1 MSTSPVPPPGCPAH
15 DPGLG
20 GARRLYGPEADDD
33 PKGLYEKLRV
43 EHGSVAP
50 VLVQGDLPAWLVLGY
65 KENLEVARTP
75 SRFARDPRT
84 WGDMAAGKVA
94 EDHPLGPMVTWWP
107 VVNFT
112 DGPVHERL
120 RGAVMD
126 SLQGFDRR
134 GVRRYVTRF
143 THQLVDGFSATG
155 RADLVADFA
164 TQLPT
169 LVMTQLIGAPEEAG
183 PRLVR
188 AAQDMVN
195 ATETALESDQ
205 YVTSVLQQLVE
216 TKTTTP
222 GRDITS
228 WLLEHESD
236 LAPEEVLAHVRVI
249 LIAAVQ
255 TTANLI
261 ANTLEMVLTD
271 RRFRANLSGGHMT
284 LPDALEQVLWDQ
296 PPINTVLGRWA
307 TGDTVLGG
315 QQIKAGDMLLLG
327 LAAGNVDPDPE
338 IRPDLTAPVH
348 GNRAHLAFSAGPHE
362 CPGQDIARAIADT
375 GIEVLLARLPDLESA
390 DPMVA
395 LPRKGTL
402 MFQQLVSLPVVFTP
416 RPARG
421 AESTES
427 STPLPPQAAPLA
439 ISTEAPPAADQGRAK
454 AAAAPAAPAV
464 EAAGPAVA
472 AERPRPR
479 HWWQR
484 LLRRR

>member
-1 MSTSPVPPPGCPAH
+1 VSTPPTPPPGCPAH
-15 DPGLG
+15 QPDAG
-20 GARRLYGPEADDD
+20 GARRLYGPEADGD
-33 PKGLYEKLRV
+33 PKGLYEKLRA
-43 EHGSVAP
+43 EHGPVAP
-50 VLVQGDLPAWLVLGY
+50 VLVHGDLPAWLVLGY
-65 KENLEVARTP
+65 RENLEVARTP

-84 WGDMAAGKVA
+84 WRDMAEGKVPA
-94 EDHPLGPMVTWWP
+94 DHPLGPMVNWWP

-134 GVRRYVTRF
+134 GIRRYVTRF
-143 THQLVDGFSATG
+143 THQLVDEFSAAG

-164 TQLPT
+164 AQLPT

-216 TKTTTP
+216 VKTATP

-228 WLLEHESD
+228 WLLEHEAA
-236 LAPEEVLAHVRVI
+236 LGPEEVLAHVRVI

-327 LAAGNVDPDPE
+327 LAAGNVDTDPE
-338 IRPDLTAPVH
+338 VRPDLSAPVH

-362 CPGQDIARAIADT
+362 CPGQDIGRAIADT

-390 DPMVA
+390 EPMGDPQ
-395 LPRKGTL
+395 RNGTL
-402 MFQQLVSLPVVFTP
+402 MFQQLAALPVAFTP
-416 RPARG
+416 RP
-421 AESTES
+421 
-427 STPLPPQAAPLA
+427 PQN
-439 ISTEAPPAADQGRAK
+439 
-454 AAAAPAAPAV
+454 AAAPAAPASAPLPPR
-464 EAAGPAVA
+464 AAPTAAPPSAAQAPTAPVA
-472 AERPRPR
+472 AAQAAVEQPRR
-479 HWWQR
+479 RSWWER
-484 LLRRR
+484 LLGRR

>member
-1 MSTSPVPPPGCPAH
+1 MTTSPVPPPGCPAH
-15 DPGLG
+15 DPTG
-20 GARRLYGPEADDD
+20 GGVRRLYGPEADAD
-33 PKGLYEKLRV
+33 PKGLYEKLRA
-43 EHGSVAP
+43 EHGPVAP
-50 VLVQGDLPAWLVLGY
+50 VLVHGDLPAWLVLGY
-65 KENLEVARTP
+65 RENLEVARTP

-84 WGDMAAGKVA
+84 WRDMAQGKVPA
-94 EDHPLGPMVTWWP
+94 DHPLGPMVTWWP

-120 RGAVMD
+120 RGAVID

-134 GVRRYVTRF
+134 GIRRYVTRF
-143 THQLVDGFSATG
+143 THHLVDGFSTAG
-155 RADLVADFA
+155 HADLTADFA
-164 TQLPT
+164 AQLPT

-195 ATETALESDQ
+195 GTETALESDQ

-216 TKTTTP
+216 ARTANP
-222 GRDITS
+222 GRDITT
-228 WLLEHESD
+228 WLLEHEAG
-236 LAPEEVLAHVRVI
+236 LGPEEVLAHVRVI

-338 IRPDLTAPVH
+338 VRPDLSAPVH

-362 CPGQDIARAIADT
+362 CPGQDIGRAIADT
-375 GIEVLLARLPDLESA
+375 GIEVLLTRLPDLELAEPLGDLQRNGS
-390 DPMVA
+390 
-395 LPRKGTL
+395 L
-402 MFQQLVSLPVVFTP
+402 MFQQLAALPVVFSP
-416 RPARG
+416 RPVRG
-421 AESTES
+421 PATAEPPASAPLPPT
-427 STPLPPQAAPLA
+427 STPLPTQSGPLPPT
-439 ISTEAPPAADQGRAK
+439 SAPPVPEQAP
-454 AAAAPAAPAV
+454 AAAAPAGRPGRAP
-464 EAAGPAVA
+464 
-472 AERPRPR
+472 
-479 HWWQR
+479 WWRR
-484 LLRRR
+484 LLARLR